1 MTDKKMEKNKG
12 QTGAPEAPVNPQEL
26 EQIARLYNGFNLFHK
41 GQMLTF
47 LAKDIL
53 IQSPEG
59 ELGIPMAACE
69 VGIAG
74 TTLIVKLPGAENTRP
89 SESNE
94 VGSDAS
100 AEKDH
105 SIENQSSAA

>member
-1 MTDKKMEKNKG
+1 VEKNKG
-12 QTGAPEAPVNPQEL
+12 QTGGPEVPVNPQEL

-47 LAKDIL
+47 LAKDVL
-53 IQSPEG
+53 IQTPEG
-59 ELGIPMAACE
+59 ELVIPMAACE

-74 TTLIVKLPGAENTRP
+74 TTLIVKLPGAENTQS

-94 VGSDAS
+94 PERD
-100 AEKDH
+100 E
-105 SIENQSSAA
+105 SIVTKP